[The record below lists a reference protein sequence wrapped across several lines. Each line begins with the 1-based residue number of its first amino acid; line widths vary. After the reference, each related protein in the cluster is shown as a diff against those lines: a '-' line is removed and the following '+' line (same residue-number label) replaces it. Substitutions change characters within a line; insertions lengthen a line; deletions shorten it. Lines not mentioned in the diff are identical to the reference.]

1 MPPLAQWELP
11 ELSAVSSLSLGLS
24 FFIPVLYI
32 SSDKHSSHSGLDRLT
47 GSLPGLLSGLGGV
60 IFLCRG
66 NSRFFHILL
75 QTSAACLAQV
85 GVRLAL
91 ADTPMVV
98 WVPTH
103 GTPWTLEMVEPFLVL
118 SWLWQRTS
126 VS

>member
-11 ELSAVSSLSLGLS
+11 ELSAVSSLSLGHG

-32 SSDKHSSHSGLDRLT
+32 SSDKRSSHSGLDRLT

-60 IFLCRG
+60 IFFLCRG

-91 ADTPMVV
+91 ADTVV
-98 WVPTH
+98 LVPTH
-103 GTPWTLEMVEPFLVL
+103 GTPWTLEMVQPFLVL
-118 SWLWQRTS
+118 SWLWQSTS